1 MTSRPPETTNT
12 ISLEARE
19 RRHGGLIL
27 AALAGP
33 IAWSLHFLFIYLL
46 VELACRTGTLSGT
59 TLGLTGL
66 AWVNLAAT
74 VVALAVVIGAG
85 VSAFR
90 RWRDRRDGARP
101 PAGGPVEPRTAA
113 IWGTGPEQLL
123 ALAGWSLSLV
133 FGVLIVLT
141 ALPMLVLAPCPWM

>member
-1 MTSRPPETTNT
+1 MPPETTRNV
-12 ISLEARE
+12 SFEARE

-59 TLGLTGL
+59 ALGLTGL

-90 RWRDRRDGARP
+90 RWQTRRDAARA
-101 PAGGPVEPRTAA
+101 PAEPRTAA
-113 IWGTGPEQLL
+113 IWGSGPEQLL
-123 ALAGWSLSLV
+123 ALAGWALGLI
-133 FGVLIVLT
+133 FGALILLT